1 MPAGPDAREL
11 AILAEEAAAEL
22 CDLVE
27 RHAQPGSLKA
37 MLLELV
43 VKDLCSRLGAFRS
56 QYEPQPTISVE
67 IAAAEVPAAAEWN
80 IT

>member
-1 MPAGPDAREL
+1 MATGPDAREV

-22 CDLVE
+22 CNLVE

-43 VKDLCSRLGAFRS
+43 VKDLCSRLALFRR

-67 IAAAEVPAAAEWN
+67 IVAAEVPAAAEWN
-80 IT
+80 T